1 MTVDPK
7 VKYYKLTGKLHPL
20 PQKANM
26 EVKAIVRYTGNT

>member
-1 MTVDPK
+1 MAVDPK
-7 VKYYKLTGKLHPL
+7 VRYSKFTGKLHPL